1 MMISTGSRLGPYEI
15 LSPLGA
21 GGMGE
26 VYKARDTRLERTV
39 AIKVLP
45 SHLSAS
51 PDVRQR
57 FEREAKTISQLS
69 HPNICALYD
78 VGREGETEYLVL
90 EYLEGETLAQRLAKG
105 PLPLDQALKIGSQI
119 AEALDAAH
127 RMGIVHRDLK
137 PGNVMV
143 TKSGARVLDF
153 GLAKLR
159 EEDAQP
165 AASRV
170 SALATRDAPLTA
182 EGTILGTVQYM
193 APEQLEGRK
202 ADARADIFA
211 FGVTLYET
219 VTGRKAF
226 SGASQAS
233 LLSAILAT
241 EPPPVSASQAMSPPA
256 LDRLVETCLAKDP
269 EHRWQ
274 SARDIALQIA
284 MISEARDAAPAP
296 APGAFRRSAPWV
308 IAASVLSLA
317 IVLLLRARAP
327 QTPAA
332 NPIRF
337 SVPPPAGGE
346 FASWVEG
353 AALQLSPD
361 ARQLAFVAHE
371 SDGRARAWVRALS
384 SLDARPIDG
393 TEGANSIFWSPDG
406 GSLAFFARGR
416 LARVAV
422 SGGEPVPICEVGGG
436 VGRSGSW
443 GAGGQILFADVQ
455 GDAIYG
461 VSADGG
467 KPEVVVRSDPTRGV
481 FRVQWP
487 SFLPDGR
494 SFLYL
499 AWGAIS
505 SRSADGTLMLTRP
518 GKPPTAITPL
528 RSRAEMLEP
537 GYLIFAREGALFGQR
552 FDPVSAKLAGPPLP
566 IAASVNYFL
575 STGFAD
581 FTARAGTLAY
591 HSQKDVLRL
600 TWFDRAGRALGSVGG
615 PGRYLD
621 VAIAP
626 DGKRFLFSRARPG
639 IWTFDVWMFD
649 IARGVETPL
658 TSEPGSEFGGLWL
671 PDGKSILYSVA
682 RGRAPQLVL
691 RRLAGGEEL
700 EVQPSGG
707 FQVAS
712 AVSPDGRLLAYS
724 ERAPGA
730 FFDAWILPLESG
742 ARPARFSS
750 GAPAD
755 SLLFSPDGRA
765 VAFLSSESGRR
776 EAYVAPFGSPGEKV
790 RVSTDGANLLRF
802 SRDGTELFYLSP
814 DGRLIAVPIRT
825 VPSVEPGE
833 PRTLFRLAPG
843 PGWQNFDVAP
853 DGRFLAVVSEVSGSA
868 QPATV
873 VVNWTA
879 EAPKK

>member
-1 MMISTGSRLGPYEI
+1 MRGSSPSWRTSPTAEHARGSE
-15 LSPLGA
+15 LSPAWTPGRS
-21 GGMGE
+21 M
-26 VYKARDTRLERTV
+26 
-39 AIKVLP
+39 
-45 SHLSAS
+45 
-51 PDVRQR
+51 VR
-57 FEREAKTISQLS
+57 K
-69 HPNICALYD
+69 
-78 VGREGETEYLVL
+78 
-90 EYLEGETLAQRLAKG
+90 
-105 PLPLDQALKIGSQI
+105 
-119 AEALDAAH
+119 
-127 RMGIVHRDLK
+127 
-137 PGNVMV
+137 
-143 TKSGARVLDF
+143 
-153 GLAKLR
+153 
-159 EEDAQP
+159 
-165 AASRV
+165 
-170 SALATRDAPLTA
+170 
-182 EGTILGTVQYM
+182 
-193 APEQLEGRK
+193 
-202 ADARADIFA
+202 
-211 FGVTLYET
+211 
-219 VTGRKAF
+219 
-226 SGASQAS
+226 
-233 LLSAILAT
+233 
-241 EPPPVSASQAMSPPA
+241 EPV
-256 LDRLVETCLAKDP
+256 
-269 EHRWQ
+269 
-274 SARDIALQIA
+274 
-284 MISEARDAAPAP
+284 
-296 APGAFRRSAPWV
+296 RS
-308 IAASVLSLA
+308 
-317 IVLLLRARAP
+317 
-327 QTPAA
+327 
-332 NPIRF
+332 
-337 SVPPPAGGE
+337 
-346 FASWVEG
+346 
-353 AALQLSPD
+353 
-361 ARQLAFVAHE
+361 
-371 SDGRARAWVRALS
+371 
-384 SLDARPIDG
+384 
-393 TEGANSIFWSPDG
+393 WSPDG
-406 GSLAFFARGR
+406 GSLAFFTRER

-422 SGGEPVPICEVGGG
+422 SGGSPVPICEVGGG

-443 GAGGQILFADVQ
+443 GAGGEILFADVQ

-467 KPEVVVRSDPTRGV
+467 KPEAVVRSDPTRGV

-505 SRSADGTLMLTRP
+505 SRSADGTLMLARP
-518 GKPPTAITPL
+518 GKPPTAVTPL

-552 FDPVSAKLAGPPLP
+552 FDPISAKLAGPPLP

-591 HSQKDVLRL
+591 HSQEDVMRL

-615 PGRYLD
+615 PGRYVD

-639 IWTFDVWMFD
+639 IWTFDIWMFD
-649 IARGVETPL
+649 IARGVETPI

-671 PDGKSILYSVA
+671 PDGKSILYPSPGDAHRSWSRADSPAA
-682 RGRAPQLVL
+682 RSSQSSRREVSRWRARCRRTPDSRLL
-691 RRLAGGEEL
+691 RAR
-700 EVQPSGG
+700 P
-707 FQVAS
+707 
-712 AVSPDGRLLAYS
+712 GRLLRRVDPAAR
-724 ERAPGA
+724 ERR
-730 FFDAWILPLESG
+730 E
-742 ARPARFSS
+742 AREFCS

-765 VAFLSSESGRR
+765 VAFLSSESGRQ

-814 DGRLIAVPIRT
+814 DGRLIAVQIRT